1 MDWSLAEH
9 SFFQAGLIRSN
20 VLFIILVRENTEN
33 SVASGIYLKNLRERI
48 LPVSGKDAVHCCG
61 PRRLR
66 NTSWGALGSLNFQA
80 AQEMVSL
87 PPHAS
92 IPPLPPPHPN

>member
-33 SVASGIYLKNLRERI
+33 SVASGICLKNLRERRI
-48 LPVSGKDAVHCCG
+48 LPIFGKDAVHCCG

-66 NTSWGALGSLNFQA
+66 NTS
-80 AQEMVSL
+80 
-87 PPHAS
+87 
-92 IPPLPPPHPN
+92 